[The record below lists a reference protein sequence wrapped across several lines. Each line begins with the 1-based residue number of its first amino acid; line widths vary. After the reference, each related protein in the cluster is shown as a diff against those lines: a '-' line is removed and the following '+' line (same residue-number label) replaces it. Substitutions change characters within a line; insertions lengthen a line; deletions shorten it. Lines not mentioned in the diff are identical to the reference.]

1 MKYLIEYFGS
11 TSCTQC
17 RAIKEE
23 LKGLEYIDHTD
34 DDQAFTEYD
43 ISVLPTL
50 ICTQDGKEV
59 KRISGFH
66 TAEQIREWLN

>member
-1 MKYLIEYFGS
+1 MPLSIKYFGS

-23 LKGLEYIDHTD
+23 LKGIDYTDHTD
-34 DDQAFTEYD
+34 DDQAFEKYD

-50 ICTQDGKEV
+50 IIEQDGKEV

-66 TAEQIREWLN
+66 TAEQIREWLK